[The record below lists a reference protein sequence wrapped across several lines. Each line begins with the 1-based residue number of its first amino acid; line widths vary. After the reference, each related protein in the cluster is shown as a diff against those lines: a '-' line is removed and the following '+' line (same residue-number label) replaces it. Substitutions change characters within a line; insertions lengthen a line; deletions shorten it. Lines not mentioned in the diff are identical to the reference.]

1 MKRNIF
7 LGVFL
12 LSAICVG
19 SMLMRPV
26 SAQEE
31 VSGDGETDIMARP
44 EASLLAEDFGFT
56 GALNANGWSVHSGAG
71 TNPISTTTGLTYT
84 GYPGSNAGNAALVGN
99 AGGEDANR
107 PLSFEQNTNGGV
119 VYFSSLVNVNE
130 TASDKTGDYFIH
142 IGDRVAADSFT
153 LFASRVFVKIT
164 ANVVNFGLSNTST
177 ATYGTTNFA
186 KNTTYLIIVKYTIN
200 TAGADTTQLWVLPSG
215 IPSSEA
221 AAGTPEVT
229 NSATTG
235 QDIIDAVAL
244 RQGSNANSAQVV
256 VDGIR
261 VGTSWVDV
269 LGFSPTP
276 NPSARFLFTTRLS
289 GANEV
294 PANSSTGKGYGR
306 VVLNAAETEI
316 TASFYW
322 EGLSSG
328 TTMGHIHTGPTTGT
342 GPVTFDMTPT
352 PGLTSGSTV
361 DRTFAVTP
369 AEVATLRAGGMYFNI
384 HTTNFGG
391 GEIRGQIVTTL
402 PDPPYDFNGDGK
414 TDFGVIRQTVNGT
427 KFRWFNLT
435 NTTPPVE
442 TQLDFG
448 NGSDSATPGDF
459 DGDGKDDIAVWRGAT
474 DNGYFYILQSSNNTV
489 RYVRFGTSNDDPFQI
504 ADFDGDGI
512 DDPAIYRPGASNSAQ
527 SQFWWYGSYGVTKNV
542 QVVVNW
548 GLGSDQAAPGDYTG
562 DGKAD
567 FCVVRS
573 VSNRL
578 IWFIHPGTGGFDAV
592 SDANRVVR
600 FGLPTDAV
608 VPGDFDGDGTT
619 DISVTRSETVAGT
632 AGQIV
637 WYMIPSS
644 GVELKRRAHWG
655 RSATDFE
662 AQGDYDGDGRTDQAV
677 WRSPASGGQAT
688 FYILRSSDGAPQY
701 QNWGFTG
708 DIPAV
713 YDVHNN

>member
-1 MKRNIF
+1 MKRNII
-7 LGVFL
+7 LGVLL
-12 LSAICVG
+12 LSAICAG
-19 SMLMRPV
+19 SMLMRPI

-31 VSGDGETDIMARP
+31 VLGDAETEIMARP
-44 EASLLAEDFGFT
+44 DASLLTEDFSFT
-56 GALNANGWSVHSGAG
+56 GALTANGWSAHSGIG
-71 TNPISTTTGLTYT
+71 TNPLSTTAGLTYA
-84 GYPGSNAGNAALVGN
+84 GYQGSGTGNAVLVGN
-99 AGGEDANR
+99 AGGEDANK
-107 PLSFEQNTNGGV
+107 PLSAEQNTNGGV
-119 VYFSSLVNVNE
+119 VYFSSLVNV
-130 TASDKTGDYFIH
+130 TDAASDKAGDYFIH
-142 IGDRVAADSFT
+142 IGDRVAADAFT

-186 KNTTYLIIVKYTIN
+186 KNTTYLVIVKYTIN
-200 TAGADTTQLWVLPSG
+200 TAGEDTTQLWVLPSG
-215 IPSSEA
+215 VPATEA

-244 RQGSNANSAQVV
+244 RQGSNANSSQVV

-261 VGTSWVDV
+261 VGTAWTDIV
-269 LGFSPTP
+269 GGGGPAP
-276 NPSARFLFTTRLS
+276 APRFLFTTRLS

-294 PANSSTGKGYGR
+294 PANNSTGKGYGR

-322 EGLSSG
+322 EGLGSG
-328 TTMGHIHTGPTTGT
+328 TTIGHIHTGAVTGT
-342 GPVTFDMTPT
+342 GPVTFDMVPT

-361 DRTFAVTP
+361 DRTFAITP
-369 AEVATLRAGGMYFNI
+369 AQVATLRAGGMYFNI

-402 PDPPYDFNGDGK
+402 PDPPLDYNGDGK
-414 TDFGVIRQTVNGT
+414 TDFGVVRQTVNGT

-435 NTTPPVE
+435 NTTPQVE
-442 TQLDFG
+442 TQVDWG

-474 DNGYFYILQSSNNTV
+474 DNAFFYILQSSNNTV
-489 RYVRFGTSNDDPFQI
+489 RYVRFGTLNDDPFQI

-512 DDPAIYRPGASNSAQ
+512 DDPAIYRLGASNSAQ

-542 QVVVNW
+542 QVAVNW
-548 GLGSDQAAPGDYTG
+548 GLGSDQAAPGDYNG

-578 IWFIHPGTGGFDAV
+578 IWFIHPGTGGFDAA
-592 SDANRVVR
+592 SNANIQVR

-619 DISVTRSETVAGT
+619 DISVTRAESGN
-632 AGQIV
+632 IV
-637 WYMIPSS
+637 WYHIPSS
-644 GVELKRRAHWG
+644 GIEAKRRAHWG

-662 AQGDYDGDGRTDQAV
+662 AQGDYDGDGRIDQAV
-677 WRSPASGGQAT
+677 WRSPSTPGPAT
-688 FYILRSSDGAPQY
+688 FYILRSSDGAAQY
-701 QNWGFTG
+701 QGWGFTG